1 MAKTPAKT
9 KPAAKATA
17 ETAAKTFAAS
27 AYAMRMSPFKARPVI
42 DLVRGKPVEVALKLL
57 EFEPRRAAPM
67 IVKVLKS
74 ALANAAND
82 QQVKLN
88 RLTVVEARVDGGPL
102 LGGRRRW
109 RPRAMGR
116 AFPIMKRTCH
126 IRVTLAE
133 AGGEA

>member
-1 MAKTPAKT
+1 MSS
-9 KPAAKATA
+9 KAGRLKNVST
-17 ETAAKTFAAS
+17 KTFAAS
-27 AYAMRMSPFKARPVI
+27 AYAVRLSPFKARPVI
-42 DLVRGKPVEVALKLL
+42 DLVRGKPVEEALKVL
-57 EFEPRRAAPM
+57 EFEPRRAAPL
-67 IVKVLKS
+67 IRKVIKS
-74 ALANAAND
+74 AVANAAGD
-82 QQVKLN
+82 QEVKLA

-102 LGGRRRW
+102 LSGRRRW